1 MADQLRL
8 RVVLDMA
15 ERVLAPMKRIGGA
28 SGETARALKAARD
41 RLKELN
47 EQQAAVGNVQKH
59 AAELA
64 RLNNALK
71 VKQNLLAG
79 MKASGTATAAQIKRE
94 ESGVRKLSEALELQK
109 SAAVKAR
116 GALNAMGV
124 TGNLGA
130 AQARLKS
137 EVEQATA
144 AMQKQKAAVNDL
156 ARHHRKLGELREKH
170 AKAMLHT
177 GMAAGAGMAM
187 QAAGRRGVEIGMG
200 PVRNYTQHEDAM
212 LGIARQVPG
221 ARNEMGQL
229 TEVYRQAER
238 DVRELSGQIPLAT
251 TEITAMMTAA
261 ARMEVPTG
269 QLKEFTLLASEMATA
284 FDAVPDEVT
293 ESMGKVAKNFK
304 IPLTDI
310 RGLAD
315 SINYLDDNAIS
326 KGADIIDFLNRTSGV
341 VSTVAMSAQDA
352 AALGSTLLTLGS
364 TLLTLGER
372 PEAASTAAN
381 AIVQKFAA
389 ATKGTKKFKS
399 AMEEIG
405 LSTEAVQKGMSQD
418 ATTTLNQ
425 VIAAIGKLPEEK
437 RIGVMVELVGL
448 EHSDTLAKLVDKPEE
463 LARQRKLANGGEA
476 KGSMSREAAARNATL
491 SAQWQMTKNRAFNLG
506 STIGETLAPALLKL
520 LNIVNPML
528 ESFTKWVQEHPTLV
542 KWVLAT
548 VVGLSVLLAVL
559 GMLLVPL
566 AILAGKAMLLRFVF
580 ARLALGSGLG
590 ARAFGL
596 IRMAVKGAGRAIL
609 WLGRALLATPLGR
622 AFALLATSATM
633 VYNNW
638 EGIKGGLVAIWE
650 GVVGRVKE
658 ALSGG
663 IKEWIALL
671 VDFSPIGIIHS
682 VIAFGLDALGIEIPA
697 RFSTLGGNMI
707 TGLVNG
713 LTAGMGWLKDTVVG
727 MAASV
732 GGWFAEKLG
741 IASPSRVFMQY
752 GGWVSEGAALGIAGG
767 QGEVRTTALAMATAA
782 TGAMPLAADA
792 AALRMDTRA
801 PLSATAPGAGPG
813 AGGATTI
820 SITVNAAPGM
830 DPQAVARAVSA
841 ELDRR
846 ERAKRSR
853 VNSLMS
859 DID

>member
-1 MADQLRL
+1 MAENLRL

-47 EQQAAVGNVQKH
+47 EQQSAVGNVQKH
-59 AAELA
+59 AAELT

-116 GALNAMGV
+116 AALNAMGV

-200 PVRNYTQHEDAM
+200 PVRDYSKHEDAM

-352 AALGSTLLTLGS
+352 AALGSTLLTLG
-364 TLLTLGER
+364 ER

-437 RIGVMVELVGL
+437 RIGVMVELVGM

-463 LARQRKLANGGEA
+463 LARQRELANGAGA
-476 KGSMSREAAARNATL
+476 KGSMSREAAARNAAL

-548 VVGLSVLLAVL
+548 VVGLSALLAVL

-596 IRMAVKGAGRAIL
+596 VRMAVMGAGRAVL

-622 AFALLATSATM
+622 ALALLATSATM

-638 EGIKGGLVAIWE
+638 EGIKGGLVAIWD

-767 QGEVRTTALAMATAA
+767 QGAVRTAALGMATAA
-782 TGAMPLAADA
+782 TMAMPMAADA
-792 AALRMDTRA
+792 AALSLDTRA
-801 PLSATAPGAGPG
+801 PLAATAPGAGLAG
-813 AGGATTI
+813 AGATTI
-820 SITVNAAPGM
+820 NITINAAPGM
-830 DPQAVARAVSA
+830 DPQELARAVTA
-841 ELDRR
+841 EL
-846 ERAKRSR
+846 ERQKRSERTR
-853 VNSLMS
+853 VLSSMS

>member
-41 RLKELN
+41 QLKALN
-47 EQQAAVGNVQKH
+47 DQQAAVGNVQKQ

-71 VKQNLLAG
+71 VKQALLAG
-79 MKASGTATAAQIKRE
+79 MRASGTATAAQLKRE
-94 ESGVRKLSEALELQK
+94 ESSVRKLAEALELQK
-109 SAAVKAR
+109 AAAVKAR
-116 GALNAMGV
+116 SALNGMGI
-124 TGNLGA
+124 TGNLSA
-130 AQARLKS
+130 AQARLKTDI
-137 EVEQATA
+137 EGATA
-144 AMQKQKAAVNDL
+144 AMGKQRAELQRLATQQRQLQDL
-156 ARHHRKLGELREKH
+156 RDKH

-177 GMAAGAGMAM
+177 GMAAGAGVAM
-187 QAAGRRGVEIGMG
+187 QAAGRKGVQMGMG
-200 PVRNYTQHEDAM
+200 PVASYSQHEDAM

-221 ARNEMGQL
+221 ARDEMGQL

-238 DVRELSGQIPLAT
+238 DVRELSGRIPMAT
-251 TEITAMMTAA
+251 TEITKMMTAA

-269 QLKEFTLLASEMATA
+269 ELKEFTLLASEMATA
-284 FDAVPDEVT
+284 FDAVPDQVT

-304 IPLTDI
+304 IPLTSI

-341 VSTVAMSAQDA
+341 VSTVAMKAQDA
-352 AALGSTLLTLGS
+352 AALGSTLLTM
-364 TLLTLGER
+364 GER
-372 PEAASTAAN
+372 VETASTAAN

-389 ATKGTKKFKS
+389 ATKGTKKFKD
-399 AMEEIG
+399 AMGELGLTTEE
-405 LSTEAVQKGMSQD
+405 VQKGMSTD
-418 ATTTLNQ
+418 AMATMDKI
-425 VIAAIGKLPEEK
+425 IAAIGKLPSDQ

-463 LARQRKLANGGEA
+463 LARQRELANGAGA
-476 KGSMSREAAARNATL
+476 KGSMAREAAARNAAL

-548 VVGLSVLLAVL
+548 VVGLSALLAVL

-596 IRMAVKGAGRAIL
+596 VRMAVMGAGRAIL

-638 EGIKGGLVAIWE
+638 EGIKGGLVAIWD

-767 QGEVRTTALAMATAA
+767 QGAVRTTALGMATAA
-782 TGAMPLAADA
+782 TMAMPMAADA
-792 AALRMDTRA
+792 AALSLDTRA
-801 PLSATAPGAGPG
+801 PLAATAPGAGLAG
-813 AGGATTI
+813 AGATTI
-820 SITVNAAPGM
+820 NITINAAPGM
-830 DPQAVARAVSA
+830 DPQELARAVTA
-841 ELDRR
+841 EL
-846 ERAKRSR
+846 ERQKRSDRTR
-853 VNSLMS
+853 VLSSMG

>member
-41 RLKELN
+41 QLKALN
-47 EQQAAVGNVQKH
+47 DQQAAVGNVQKQ

-71 VKQNLLAG
+71 VKQALLAG
-79 MKASGTATAAQIKRE
+79 MRASGTATAAQLKRE
-94 ESGVRKLSEALELQK
+94 ESSVRKLAEALELQK
-109 SAAVKAR
+109 AAAVKAR
-116 GALNAMGV
+116 SALNGMGI
-124 TGNLGA
+124 TGNLSA
-130 AQARLKS
+130 AQARLKTDI
-137 EVEQATA
+137 EGATA
-144 AMQKQKAAVNDL
+144 AMGKQRAELQRLATQQRQLQDL
-156 ARHHRKLGELREKH
+156 RDKH

-177 GMAAGAGMAM
+177 GMAAGAGVAM
-187 QAAGRRGVEIGMG
+187 QAAGRKGVQMGMG
-200 PVRNYTQHEDAM
+200 PVASYSQHEDAM

-221 ARNEMGQL
+221 ARDEMGQL

-238 DVRELSGQIPLAT
+238 DVRELSGRIPMAT
-251 TEITAMMTAA
+251 TEITKMMTAA

-269 QLKEFTLLASEMATA
+269 ELKEFTLLASEMATA
-284 FDAVPDEVT
+284 FDAVPDQVT

-304 IPLTDI
+304 IPLTSI

-341 VSTVAMSAQDA
+341 VSTVAMKAQDA
-352 AALGSTLLTLGS
+352 AALGSTLLTM
-364 TLLTLGER
+364 GER
-372 PEAASTAAN
+372 VETASTAAN

-389 ATKGTKKFKS
+389 ATKGTKKFKD
-399 AMEEIG
+399 AMGELGLTTEE
-405 LSTEAVQKGMSQD
+405 VQKGMSTD
-418 ATTTLNQ
+418 AMATMDKI
-425 VIAAIGKLPEEK
+425 IAAIGKLPSDQ

-476 KGSMSREAAARNATL
+476 KGSMSREAAARNAAL

-548 VVGLSVLLAVL
+548 VVGLSALLAVL

-596 IRMAVKGAGRAIL
+596 VRMAVMGAGRAIL

-638 EGIKGGLVAIWE
+638 EGIKGGLVAIWD

-767 QGEVRTTALAMATAA
+767 QGAVRTAALGMATAA
-782 TGAMPLAADA
+782 TMAMPMAADA
-792 AALRMDTRA
+792 AALSLDTRA
-801 PLSATAPGAGPG
+801 PLAATAPGAGLAG
-813 AGGATTI
+813 AGATTI
-820 SITVNAAPGM
+820 NITINAAPGM
-830 DPQAVARAVSA
+830 DPQELARAVTA
-841 ELDRR
+841 EL
-846 ERAKRSR
+846 ERQKRSDRTR
-853 VNSLMS
+853 VLSSMG

>member
-41 RLKELN
+41 QLKALN
-47 EQQAAVGNVQKH
+47 DQQAAVGNVQKQ

-71 VKQNLLAG
+71 VKQALLAG
-79 MKASGTATAAQIKRE
+79 MRASGTATAAQLKRE
-94 ESGVRKLSEALELQK
+94 ESSVRKLAEALELQK
-109 SAAVKAR
+109 AAAVKAR
-116 GALNAMGV
+116 SALNGMGI
-124 TGNLGA
+124 TGNLSA
-130 AQARLKS
+130 AQARLKTDIDG
-137 EVEQATA
+137 ATA
-144 AMQKQKAAVNDL
+144 AMGKQRAELQRLATQQRQLQDL
-156 ARHHRKLGELREKH
+156 RDKH

-177 GMAAGAGMAM
+177 GMAAGAGVAM
-187 QAAGRRGVEIGMG
+187 QAAGSRGVQMGMV
-200 PVRNYTQHEDAM
+200 PVASYSQHEDAM

-221 ARNEMGQL
+221 ARDEMGQL

-238 DVRELSGQIPLAT
+238 DVRELSGRIPMAT
-251 TEITAMMTAA
+251 TEITKMMTAA

-269 QLKEFTLLASEMATA
+269 ELKEFTLLASEMATA
-284 FDAVPDEVT
+284 FDAVPDQVT

-304 IPLTDI
+304 IPLTSI

-341 VSTVAMSAQDA
+341 VSTVAMKAQDA
-352 AALGSTLLTLGS
+352 AALGSTLLTLG
-364 TLLTLGER
+364 ER
-372 PEAASTAAN
+372 AETASTAAN

-389 ATKGTKKFKS
+389 ATKGTKKFKD
-399 AMEEIG
+399 AMGELGLTTEE
-405 LSTEAVQKGMSQD
+405 VQKGMSTD
-418 ATTTLNQ
+418 AMATMDKI
-425 VIAAIGKLPEEK
+425 IAAIGKLPSDQ

-476 KGSMSREAAARNATL
+476 KGSMSREAAARNAAL

-548 VVGLSVLLAVL
+548 VVGLSALLAVL

-596 IRMAVKGAGRAIL
+596 VRMAVMGAGRAVL

-650 GVVGRVKE
+650 GVVDRVKE

-767 QGEVRTTALAMATAA
+767 QGAVRTAALGMATAA
-782 TGAMPLAADA
+782 TMAMPMAADA
-792 AALRMDTRA
+792 AALSLDTRA
-801 PLSATAPGAGPG
+801 PLAATAPGAGLAG
-813 AGGATTI
+813 AGATTI
-820 SITVNAAPGM
+820 NITINAAPGM
-830 DPQAVARAVSA
+830 DPQELARAVTA
-841 ELDRR
+841 ELERQKRTDRT
-846 ERAKRSR
+846 R
-853 VNSLMS
+853 VLSSMS

>member
-41 RLKELN
+41 QLKALN
-47 EQQAAVGNVQKH
+47 DQQAAVGNVQKQ

-71 VKQNLLAG
+71 VKQALLDG
-79 MKASGTATAAQIKRE
+79 MRASGTATAAQLKRE
-94 ESGVRKLSEALELQK
+94 ESSVRKLAEALELQK
-109 SAAVKAR
+109 AEAVKAR
-116 GALNAMGV
+116 SALNGMGI
-124 TGNLGA
+124 TGNLSA
-130 AQARLKS
+130 AQARLKTDIDG
-137 EVEQATA
+137 ATA
-144 AMQKQKAAVNDL
+144 AMGKQRAELQRLATQQRQLQDL
-156 ARHHRKLGELREKH
+156 RDKH

-177 GMAAGAGMAM
+177 GMAAGAGVAM
-187 QAAGRRGVEIGMG
+187 QAAGRKGVQMGMG
-200 PVRNYTQHEDAM
+200 PVASYSQHEDAM

-221 ARNEMGQL
+221 ARDEMGQL

-238 DVRELSGQIPLAT
+238 DVRELSGRIPMAT
-251 TEITAMMTAA
+251 TEITKMMTAA

-269 QLKEFTLLASEMATA
+269 ELKEFTLLASEMATA
-284 FDAVPDEVT
+284 FDAVPDQVT

-304 IPLTDI
+304 IPLTSI

-341 VSTVAMSAQDA
+341 VSTVAMKAQDA
-352 AALGSTLLTLGS
+352 AALGSTLLTLG
-364 TLLTLGER
+364 ER
-372 PEAASTAAN
+372 AETASTAAN

-389 ATKGTKKFKS
+389 ATKGTKKFKD
-399 AMEEIG
+399 AMGELGLTTEE
-405 LSTEAVQKGMSQD
+405 VQKGMSTD
-418 ATTTLNQ
+418 AMATMDKI
-425 VIAAIGKLPEEK
+425 IAAIGKLPSDQ

-476 KGSMSREAAARNATL
+476 KGSMSREAAARNAAL

-548 VVGLSVLLAVL
+548 VVGLSALLAVL

-596 IRMAVKGAGRAIL
+596 VRMAVMGAGRAIL

-638 EGIKGGLVAIWE
+638 EGIKGGLVAIWD

-767 QGEVRTTALAMATAA
+767 QGAVRTAALGMATAA
-782 TGAMPLAADA
+782 TMAMPMAADA
-792 AALRMDTRA
+792 AALSLDTRA
-801 PLSATAPGAGPG
+801 PLAATAPGAGLAG
-813 AGGATTI
+813 AGATTI
-820 SITVNAAPGM
+820 NITINAAPGM
-830 DPQAVARAVSA
+830 DPQELARAVTA
-841 ELDRR
+841 EL
-846 ERAKRSR
+846 ERQKRSDRTR
-853 VNSLMS
+853 VLSSMS

>member
-41 RLKELN
+41 QLKALN
-47 EQQAAVGNVQKH
+47 DQQAAVGNVQKQ

-71 VKQNLLAG
+71 VKQALLAG
-79 MKASGTATAAQIKRE
+79 MRASGTATAAQLKRE
-94 ESGVRKLSEALELQK
+94 ESSVRNLAEALELQK
-109 SAAVKAR
+109 AAAVKAR
-116 GALNAMGV
+116 SALNGMGI
-124 TGNLGA
+124 TGNLSA
-130 AQARLKS
+130 AQARLKTDIDG
-137 EVEQATA
+137 ATA
-144 AMQKQKAAVNDL
+144 AMGKQRAELQRLATQQRQLQDL
-156 ARHHRKLGELREKH
+156 RDKH

-177 GMAAGAGMAM
+177 GMAAGAGVAM
-187 QAAGRRGVEIGMG
+187 QAAGRKGVQMGMG
-200 PVRNYTQHEDAM
+200 PVASYSQHEDAM

-221 ARNEMGQL
+221 ARDEMGQL

-238 DVRELSGQIPLAT
+238 DVRELSGRIPMAT
-251 TEITAMMTAA
+251 TEITKMMTAA

-269 QLKEFTLLASEMATA
+269 ELKEFTLLASEMATA
-284 FDAVPDEVT
+284 FDAVPDQVT

-304 IPLTDI
+304 IPLTSI

-341 VSTVAMSAQDA
+341 VSTVAMKAQDA
-352 AALGSTLLTLGS
+352 AALGSTLLTLG
-364 TLLTLGER
+364 ER
-372 PEAASTAAN
+372 AETASTAAN

-389 ATKGTKKFKS
+389 ATKGTKKFKD
-399 AMEEIG
+399 AMGELGLTTEE
-405 LSTEAVQKGMSQD
+405 VQKGMSTD
-418 ATTTLNQ
+418 AMATMDKI
-425 VIAAIGKLPEEK
+425 IAAIGKLPSDQ

-476 KGSMSREAAARNATL
+476 KGSMSREAAARNAAL

-548 VVGLSVLLAVL
+548 VVGLSALLAVL

-596 IRMAVKGAGRAIL
+596 VRMAVMGAGRAVL

-638 EGIKGGLVAIWE
+638 EGIKGGLVAIWD

-767 QGEVRTTALAMATAA
+767 QGAVRTAALGMATAA
-782 TGAMPLAADA
+782 TMAMPMAADA
-792 AALRMDTRA
+792 AALSLDTRA
-801 PLSATAPGAGPG
+801 PLAATAPGAGLAG
-813 AGGATTI
+813 AGATTI
-820 SITVNAAPGM
+820 NITINAAPGM
-830 DPQAVARAVSA
+830 DPQELARAVTA
-841 ELDRR
+841 EL
-846 ERAKRSR
+846 ERQKRSDRTR
-853 VNSLMS
+853 VLSSMS